1 MSIKG
6 FAAGAFSIGLTVLG
20 ASVASGQDYP
30 TRPIRILT
38 GAAGGSADFSSRQ
51 IAQGLTAS
59 LGQQVIVDNRSVVAT
74 DIVAKAPPDGYSLLL
89 DGGSFWIAPLL
100 QATPYDVVRDF
111 APISSVI
118 TSPNVLVVHPSVA
131 ANSVKELI
139 ALAKAKPG
147 ALNFASS
154 GTGGSSHLSGELF
167 KALAGINIVH
177 VPFKGSGAALAS
189 QIAGEVQLQF
199 SPAATASPHVKSGR
213 LRALAAT
220 TAQPSPLAPGLPV
233 IAATLPGYEAIQ
245 ILGIFAPAKTPAA
258 RVNRL
263 SQEIVRILKQ
273 ADVKEQLASFG
284 MEATGSTPEELAATL
299 KFEIAKWGKLL
310 KDAGVR
316 VN

>member
-1 MSIKG
+1 MLMTRSISIAY
-6 FAAGAFSIGLTVLG
+6 AAGLTVLAPG
-20 ASVASGQDYP
+20 LACGQDFP

-38 GAAGGSADFSSRQ
+38 GAAGGSADFASRQ
-51 IAQGLTAS
+51 LAQGLTVR

-74 DIVAKAPPDGYSLLL
+74 DIVAKAPPDAYSLLL

-100 QATPYDVVRDF
+100 QDTPYDVVRDF
-111 APISSVI
+111 SPISSVI

-131 ANSVKELI
+131 ANSVKDLI

-167 KALAGINIVH
+167 KAMAGVNMVH

-189 QIAGEVQLQF
+189 QLAGEAQLQF
-199 SPAATASPHVKSGR
+199 SPAATAAPHVKSGR

-220 TAQPSPLAPGLPV
+220 TAQPSPLAPGLPTV
-233 IAATLPGYEAIQ
+233 AATLPGYEAIQ
-245 ILGIFAPAKTPAA
+245 ILGIFAPAKTPTA
-258 RVNRL
+258 RINRL
-263 SQEIVRILKQ
+263 SHEIVQILKQ
-273 ADVKEQLASFG
+273 REVIDQLAGFG
-284 MEATGSTPEELAATL
+284 MEATGSAPEELAATL
-299 KFEIAKWGKLL
+299 KTEIAKWGKLI

-316 VN
+316 AN